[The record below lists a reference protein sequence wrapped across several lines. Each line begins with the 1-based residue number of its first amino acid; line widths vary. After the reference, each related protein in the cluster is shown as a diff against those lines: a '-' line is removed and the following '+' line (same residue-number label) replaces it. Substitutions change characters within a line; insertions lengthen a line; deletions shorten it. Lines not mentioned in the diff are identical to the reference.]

1 MHEAEKCGHFLKDF
15 PFQELYTSDYLRAQQ
30 TMGILD
36 LSLEKEVSVSKKLRE
51 VEPFYAMGDIELIK
65 EHGEPVKEFF
75 MSLLDGEAL
84 NSLILAVTHSHLIR
98 YILSLRSVIDNSL
111 EPRSIKDLKNDSLI
125 DKNSS
130 MVEIENSSITVV
142 DITKSGL
149 LVPRLINYTDHL
161 A

>member
-1 MHEAEKCGHFLKDF
+1 
-15 PFQELYTSDYLRAQQ
+15 
-30 TMGILD
+30 MGILD